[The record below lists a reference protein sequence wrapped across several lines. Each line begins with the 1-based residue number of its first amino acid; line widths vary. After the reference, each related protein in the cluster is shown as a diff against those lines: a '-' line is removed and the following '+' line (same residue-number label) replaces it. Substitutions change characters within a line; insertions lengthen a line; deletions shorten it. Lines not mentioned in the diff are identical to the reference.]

1 MPKIKQSYKLLFSV
15 LILSATSCKKD
26 PIQYTFS
33 GTITESS
40 NGTSLSNVSVEVLQR
55 TYNGS
60 VASAYFNSA
69 GSTTTAADG
78 TWEVSFD
85 REKVFEFK
93 INIVEDGYFDVSEI
107 ISSSEVSTDETEVI
121 NYALEPKSWLSF
133 HLKNFGGLPT
143 DEFTI
148 IYYNFREGC
157 DGCTTND
164 YHYFMG
170 EVDTTFHIL
179 TTGGVYAK
187 YAYKN
192 PGSVVYFTDSVY
204 VPPLDTVG
212 VTINY

>member
-1 MPKIKQSYKLLFSV
+1 MRKRNRLFTLLFSL

-33 GTITESS
+33 GTVTESA
-40 NGTSLSNVSVEVLQR
+40 NGNALSNVAVEVLQR

-69 GSTTTAADG
+69 ASTTTASDG

-93 INIVEDGYFDVSEI
+93 IEIVEDGYFELSEI
-107 ISSSEVSTDETEVI
+107 ISSSDVSTDETEVV

-143 DEFTI
+143 DEFTM

-157 DGCTTND
+157 DGCSTND
-164 YHYFMG
+164 YHYFIG
-170 EVDTTFHIL
+170 EVDTTFQIL

-192 PGSVVYFTDSVY
+192 PGGVVYITDSVY
-204 VPPLDTVG
+204 MPPLDTVG